1 MDNATKNLLLEQY
14 TEIMSDADDLETHG
28 FPRKASELKL
38 KAEGMEIALEIL
50 GFAIK
55 EVWSDRL
62 NGFEYCLEEIQT

>member
-1 MDNATKNLLLEQY
+1 MDNATKSLLLEQF
-14 TEIMSDADDLETHG
+14 TELMSDADDLESHG
-28 FPRKASELKL
+28 FPRKASELKA
-38 KAEGMEIALEIL
+38 KAEGMEIAFEIL